1 MMNLTK
7 KGPLFTRLHR
17 SNSSYN
23 ESVTNSAL
31 STAYPTIRRPSSMN
45 LSSKLSD
52 TTTVL
57 TDSDRHSNLSAVSVK
72 KVTPSE
78 LANMSNIQKFNED
91 KTKGNDNSNND
102 SLNRPTT
109 VNVVRV
115 RRIPNPNTTDE
126 DNLTIRDTSSA
137 TSKKTNRV
145 MVTKLPRDK
154 SRSASLTRVHQP
166 PIEMQPIPG
175 PAKDSGASINNPQ
188 VKVTKVSRRIATTQ
202 SSSK

>member
-7 KGPLFTRLHR
+7 KGPLFTRLHP
-17 SNSSYN
+17 SNSSYD

-31 STAYPTIRRPSSMN
+31 RTAYPTRRLPSTMN
-45 LSSKLSD
+45 LGSKLSD
-52 TTTVL
+52 STTML
-57 TDSDRHSNLSAVSVK
+57 TDGEGHPNLSTVSVK

-91 KTKGNDNSNND
+91 KTKGNDNSNSD

-115 RRIPNPNTTDE
+115 RRIPNLNTTDE
-126 DNLTIRDTSSA
+126 DNPTIQDTSSA
-137 TSKKTNRV
+137 TTKKTNRV

-154 SRSASLTRVHQP
+154 SRSTSLTSVHQP
-166 PIEMQPIPG
+166 PMEMQPIPG
-175 PAKDSGASINNPQ
+175 PVKDSGASINNPQ
-188 VKVTKVSRRIATTQ
+188 VKVTKVPRKIATTQ
-202 SSSK
+202 SSCK